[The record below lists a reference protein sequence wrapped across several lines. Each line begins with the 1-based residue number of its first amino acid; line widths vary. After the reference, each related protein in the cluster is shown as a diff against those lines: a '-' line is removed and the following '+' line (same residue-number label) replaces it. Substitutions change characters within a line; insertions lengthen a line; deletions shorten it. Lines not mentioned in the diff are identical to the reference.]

1 MWNSRNKKRN
11 VTKEEKE
18 NVLRKDCNQNNLI
31 WHSEDRIKSKI
42 SFIDSVYLNASSNKE
57 RKIMNENKEEWKKR
71 LREIEKELKM
81 GKKPG
86 ALITQDEVTNM
97 ELYDDNGVEYTEKE
111 TEIKEIMISKEERN
125 DIERLNR
132 KLKNLKVEKGT
143 NEMSDGMDMDN
154 GVEAII
160 EAK

>member
-71 LREIEKELKM
+71 LREIEKEKKM
-81 GKKPG
+81 GKN
-86 ALITQDEVTNM
+86 QEH
-97 ELYDDNGVEYTEKE
+97 
-111 TEIKEIMISKEERN
+111 
-125 DIERLNR
+125 
-132 KLKNLKVEKGT
+132 
-143 NEMSDGMDMDN
+143 
-154 GVEAII
+154 
-160 EAK
+160 